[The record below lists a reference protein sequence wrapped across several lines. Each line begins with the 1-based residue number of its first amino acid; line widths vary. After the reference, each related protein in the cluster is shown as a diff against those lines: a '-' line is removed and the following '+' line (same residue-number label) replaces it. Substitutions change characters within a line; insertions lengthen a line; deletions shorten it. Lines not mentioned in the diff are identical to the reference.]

1 MQNFLLLRA
10 VGEAGKPVILKRGMS
25 ATIEEFLLAAEYILA
40 QNNPNV
46 ILCERGI
53 GRLKRIPVSL
63 CR

>member
-10 VGEAGKPVILKRGMS
+10 IGEAGKPVILKRGMS

-46 ILCERGI
+46 ILKANG
-53 GRLKRIPVSL
+53 VSDV
-63 CR
+63 